1 MFGNRR
7 PTAVAVFAV
16 VLAATALA
24 LSDIWF
30 DMAGHGTAFMAVNR
44 SLSDSVSDGH
54 TLFLVGM
61 LALVGLQA
69 LAPSWFE
76 RHFCATLWG
85 ATALGVVAAAAFCLA
100 SGSYPPLAVGAVLAI
115 GFANA
120 LQLNYA
126 LLLLSVSADRR
137 LVVFVAACAVA
148 AKTLAVSGANHLAV
162 PVQQAL
168 FITVPVA
175 FSLCCVASRRL

>member
-1 MFGNRR
+1 MEE
-7 PTAVAVFAV
+7 TAGHNVAKSARWEWRAVFAV

-85 ATALGVVAAAAFCLA
+85 ATALGVVAAAANTTRRQMCIRDRSRA
-100 SGSYPPLAVGAVLAI
+100 ARSTRCATGAI
-115 GFANA
+115 
-120 LQLNYA
+120 
-126 LLLLSVSADRR
+126 S
-137 LVVFVAACAVA
+137 
-148 AKTLAVSGANHLAV
+148 
-162 PVQQAL
+162 
-168 FITVPVA
+168 
-175 FSLCCVASRRL
+175 